1 MKGYSWIKHS
11 KFIVE
16 DCSLCF
22 VSTAVSGRGGVEESV
37 TNGESSME
45 TYTQPYVKYTASGNL
60 LYDSELKSG
69 LSDNPEGWDGVESQ
83 REV

>member
-1 MKGYSWIKHS
+1 M
-11 KFIVE
+11 
-16 DCSLCF
+16 
-22 VSTAVSGRGGVEESV
+22 